1 MHAEAEETMIMPD
14 KDGKGPRKGSYM
26 YRSGKKGKK
35 AGHLQGN
42 CK

>member
-1 MHAEAEETMIMPD
+1 MPD

-26 YRSGKKGKK
+26 SDTGHTGKK
-35 AGHLQGN
+35 AGHKQGP